1 MTRRHL
7 TSNCSRTVNINS
19 KHQAP
24 ISAFADGF
32 KYPEISGGA
41 FLLNDA
47 PIGNSTQRRAFDL
60 EDFSIPSF
68 ALVTGNFAFNIFC
81 FKFMNEDTIHKGLDG
96 VVVDTTRISKVMPEI
111 NALVYGGYPVQE
123 LAENC
128 RFEEVAW
135 LIWQGELPSTK
146 QLASFEAD
154 ERSRRN
160 IGPALLEVVR
170 KCPRKAH
177 PMDVLRTAVSFF
189 GMEDPA
195 PEKADAA
202 ANLNRSID
210 LLAKIPTIIGA
221 FYRFRKGQDFVAPR
235 ADLSIAENFFHV
247 CHGRVPAPEV
257 VRAFDVSLTLYA
269 EHGFNASTFT
279 ARTVVS
285 SLSDLYSGVVGGI
298 ASLKG
303 PLHGGANE
311 AVMHM
316 LLEVAEPK
324 AAREWMLA
332 ALREKRKI
340 MGFGHRV
347 YKHGDSRVP
356 TMKNYAQKM
365 AAFTGQ
371 KKWMEICDI
380 LEATMIEQKKIYP
393 NLDFASGPA
402 YYMMGLDIDMYT
414 PIFVMA
420 RITGW
425 TAHIMEQLAGNAL
438 IRPLSKYTGPGQRAV
453 LPLEKRSGAA

>member
-1 MTRRHL
+1 M
-7 TSNCSRTVNINS
+7 S
-19 KHQAP
+19 
-24 ISAFADGF
+24 
-32 KYPEISGGA
+32 
-41 FLLNDA
+41 
-47 PIGNSTQRRAFDL
+47 
-60 EDFSIPSF
+60 
-68 ALVTGNFAFNIFC
+68 
-81 FKFMNEDTIHKGLDG
+81 EDTTIHRGLDG

-135 LIWQGELPSTK
+135 LVWHGELPSPK
-146 QLASFEAD
+146 ELAAFEKD

-160 IGPALLEVVR
+160 ISADLLEVIR
-170 KCPRKAH
+170 KSPRTAH
-177 PMDVLRTAVSFF
+177 PMDALRTAVSFF
-189 GMEDPA
+189 GMEDA
-195 PEKADAA
+195 SPENEDTAT
-202 ANLNRSID
+202 NMSRSID
-210 LLAKIPTIIGA
+210 LMAKIPTMIGA
-221 FYRFRKGQDFVAPR
+221 FYRFRKGQEFIPPR
-235 ADLSIAENFFHV
+235 ADLSMAANFFHV

-316 LLEVAEPK
+316 LLEIDDPK
-324 AAREWMLA
+324 KARDWMLK
-332 ALREKRKI
+332 ALKDKRKV

-347 YKHGDSRVP
+347 YKNGDSRVP
-356 TMKNYAQKM
+356 TMKKYAQKM
-365 AAFTGQ
+365 AAFTGN
-371 KKWMEICDI
+371 KKWLEIADI
-380 LEATMIEQKKIYP
+380 LEATMLEQKNIHP
-393 NLDFASGPA
+393 NLDFPSGPA
-402 YYMMGLDIDMYT
+402 YYMMGIDIDMYT
-414 PIFVMA
+414 PIFVVA

-425 TAHIMEQLAGNAL
+425 TAHIMEQLANNAL
-438 IRPLSKYTGPGQRAV
+438 IRPLSQYTGPGQRSV
-453 LPLEKRSGAA
+453 VPLEKR